1 MYRKLIVGFDESP
14 TSHAALLEA
23 AHWVRRHGGEIV
35 LVNVS
40 FFDTEEYGIAPEQL
54 DKRLAAGE
62 RICTAAAREVADTFG
77 VAVSSVIVQGE
88 PPETLVETARA
99 KEGDLIVIGTHGR
112 RGLNRLFM
120 GSVAARVIAAAPMP
134 VLVVRRA
141 CDACRGEYRRILVPF
156 DRSAFSAAALRQ
168 ACALAHADGGAVTA
182 LYAIPRYEEMIGFV
196 RSEGIREQIER
207 EARKILA
214 GATEVAAAAG
224 ATIATEL
231 ADGPAAD
238 EIVAAATRLDADLI
252 AIGSHGHRGVD
263 KILLGSTAE
272 RVILSAP
279 CPVLVLKEK
288 AS

>member
-14 TSHAALLEA
+14 TSRAALLEA

-40 FFDTEEYGIAPEQL
+40 FFDAEEFGIAPEQL
-54 DKRLAAGE
+54 EKRLAAGE
-62 RICTAAAREVADTFG
+62 RICSAAAKEVAGTLG

-99 KEGDLIVIGTHGR
+99 KEGDLLVIGTHGR

-141 CDACRGEYRRILVPF
+141 CEPCRGEYRKILVPF
-156 DRSAFSAAALRQ
+156 DGSAFSAAALRQ
-168 ACALAHADGGAVTA
+168 ACGLAKADGGTVTA
-182 LYAIPRYEEMIGFV
+182 LYAIPRYEEMLGFV
-196 RSEGIREQIER
+196 RSEGIREALER
-207 EARKILA
+207 EARRILE
-214 GATEVAAAAG
+214 GATAIAAQEG
-224 ATIATEL
+224 VTVATEI
-231 ADGPAAD
+231 ADGPAFD
-238 EIVAAATRLDADLI
+238 EIVAAAQRLGSDLI
-252 AIGSHGHRGVD
+252 AVGSHGHRGMD

-272 RVILSAP
+272 RVILAAP
-279 CPVLVLKEK
+279 CPVLVTKEK
-288 AS
+288 A